1 MIKIKKLTL
10 EEMKYIIVR
19 NIPSVITLS
28 NLVLGFF
35 SIIFAINSQYKVT
48 LTLIIICMF
57 LDFLDGKVARMLGA
71 SSSFGKELDSL
82 SDIVSFGVA
91 PAVFTYAILPYNLYW
106 VASILALFLICGVC
120 RLARFNV
127 ADNNNFN
134 FTGFP
139 VTTAGGLLALLSFY
153 HEIFPPYIFFIIV
166 VALSISMVSSIPFFS
181 MKKSNNRNTSL
192 RYSKWLNL
200 ILVGL
205 FGVIVLIYPFV
216 MAITLI
222 LYYLSGLSLILNH
235 FQATDLDSQIKFKR

>member
-10 EEMKYIIVR
+10 HDAKNIIVR

-35 SIIFAINSQYKVT
+35 SIIFTINSQYKVT

-57 LDFLDGKVARMLGA
+57 LDFLDGKVARILGV

-82 SDIVSFGVA
+82 SDVVSFGVA
-91 PAVFTYAILPYNLYW
+91 PAVFTYTILPYNAYW
-106 VASILALFLICGVC
+106 VSLILAIYLICGVC

-127 ADNNNFN
+127 SSNNNSN
-134 FTGFP
+134 FSGFP
-139 VTTAGGLLALLSFY
+139 ITTAGGLLALLSFY
-153 HEIFPPYIFFIIV
+153 YAVFPPSIFFMIV
-166 VALSISMVSSIPFFS
+166 IALSISMVSRIPFFS
-181 MKKSNNRNTSL
+181 VKKSKSHNANL
-192 RYSKWLNL
+192 RYSKWFSLL
-200 ILVGL
+200 LVSL

-222 LYYLSGLSLILNH
+222 LYYLSGLTLILNH
-235 FQATDLDSQIKFKR
+235 FQPTNLNSQIKFKR